1 MQDGKIVAFEQVP
14 AIQWLRCGTST
25 RRCTFSSANRA
36 ENVAEFAQLLRLNPT
51 AMVFSHQIHSDTIEV
66 IDEKYPLQHVI
77 ALDGVDAMLT
87 TLRDVMLTVFTA
99 DCVPVFFADTTRPII
114 GIAHCGWRGTLLRLT
129 QKVIGQFLSMG
140 SSPEHLIVWTGPAI
154 CGACYEISTEL
165 VEKFRAEFGDI
176 LFQQG
181 IIRKRHLDLKKLI
194 RLQAVELGVLPA
206 NIFITELCTRCRQ
219 DLFYS
224 YRGEGKLCGRLLSS
238 IMIEL

>member
-1 MQDGKIVAFEQVP
+1 MVELVQDGKIVAFEQVP

-114 GIAHCGWRGTLLRLT
+114 GIAHCGFFVKFESARQRGGSHWFTPQRLKDSQIIGN
-129 QKVIGQFLSMG
+129 QKNQTALE
-140 SSPEHLIVWTGPAI
+140 P
-154 CGACYEISTEL
+154 ACY
-165 VEKFRAEFGDI
+165 
-176 LFQQG
+176 
-181 IIRKRHLDLKKLI
+181 
-194 RLQAVELGVLPA
+194 
-206 NIFITELCTRCRQ
+206 
-219 DLFYS
+219 
-224 YRGEGKLCGRLLSS
+224 
-238 IMIEL
+238 